1 MTADE
6 INRAWELVNRYGPA
20 NCWTGT
26 GGTLA
31 AALGRALEEIE
42 RLKYRLAHM
51 ENARTSPPSWL
62 DTRSLPY
69 EIDGD

>member
-1 MTADE
+1 MTHDE
-6 INRAWELVNRYGPA
+6 VQRAWTLVNKYGPP

-42 RLKYRLAHM
+42 RLQCRVAHM
-51 ENARTSPPSWL
+51 EQAAW
-62 DTRSLPY
+62 RSIPY

>member
-1 MTADE
+1 MTDDE
-6 INRAWELVNRYGPA
+6 IQRAWVLVRKSGPA

-26 GGTLA
+26 SGTLA

-42 RLKYRLAHM
+42 RLKYRVAHM
-51 ENARTSPPSWL
+51 ENRRPPPEWL
-62 DTRSLPY
+62 DRREIPY

>member
-1 MTADE
+1 MTNDE
-6 INRAWELVNRYGPA
+6 IQRAWILVRRYGPA

-31 AALGRALEEIE
+31 AALGRALKEIE
-42 RLKYRLAHM
+42 RLQYRLDRPA
-51 ENARTSPPSWL
+51 PQWL
-62 DTRSLPY
+62 DRREIPY